1 MARLP
6 WPVAQTLFLVH
17 YLFDVVFHLKKIMPF
32 YIKTFLGRLPFKNVI
47 VFTLNCFWLH
57 YFFWV
62 LFHFQN
68 IEVVFNYKKIEV
80 VFHFQ
85 KYGGRILYFF

>member
-47 VFTLNCFWLH
+47 VFTLH
-57 YFFWV
+57 
-62 LFHFQN
+62 
-68 IEVVFNYKKIEV
+68 
-80 VFHFQ
+80 
-85 KYGGRILYFF
+85 